1 MHDTEPTPLRRT
13 FTWPVMRNSLMVGA
27 VVGTILNM
35 INQGTQITGDAPIDW
50 FKLGLTYCVP
60 FCVATYGAFAAARIF
75 EREARA
81 REEKRSSRRPDR

>member
-1 MHDTEPTPLRRT
+1 MMTEPTPLQRT

-35 INQGTQITGDAPIDW
+35 INQGEYITGDGTINW

-60 FCVATYGAFAAARIF
+60 FCVATYGAFTAARIF
-75 EREARA
+75 EKQARA
-81 REEKRSSRRPDR
+81 REKMRSRG

>member
-1 MHDTEPTPLRRT
+1 MMTEPTLLQRT

-35 INQGTQITGDAPIDW
+35 INQGEYITGDGPINW

-75 EREARA
+75 EKQTRA
-81 REEKRSSRRPDR
+81 RERMRGRG

>member
-1 MHDTEPTPLRRT
+1 MTEPTPLQFT
-13 FTWPVMRNSLMVGA
+13 FTWKVMRNSLMVGA

-35 INQGTQITGDAPIDW
+35 INQGEYITGGGPINW

-75 EREARA
+75 QKQARA
-81 REEKRSSRRPDR
+81 REKTRSEG

>member
-1 MHDTEPTPLRRT
+1 MNEPTPLQWT

-35 INQGTQITGDAPIDW
+35 INQGEYITGGGPINW

-60 FCVATYGAFAAARIF
+60 FCVATYGAFAAARVLQKQ
-75 EREARA
+75 ARA
-81 REEKRSSRRPDR
+81 RERMQSGG